1 LNIFIL
7 GNYGEDMT
15 LTDMEKSWL
24 WLSSIDGVGIKTFRK
39 ILNFYNGDA
48 TDAIKKLRSD
58 LDKFSF
64 GKRTQR
70 SILERYE
77 GSTPNQYADIIKE
90 LGITPLTLMTD
101 GYPEL
106 LKQIYD
112 PPLVLFC
119 KGDITLLNHEKTI
132 AVVGTR
138 HPTRYGVAAC
148 SNICDGLAS
157 NGVCIVSGMA
167 RGIDTISHKAAL
179 DNKAPT
185 IAVLGCGVDVIYPSE
200 NQKVYEQ
207 IIRTGVVISEYPPG
221 TQPVPGNFP
230 ARNRIVSGLSNG
242 VLVVEAAIK
251 SGTLI
256 TIEYAQSQGRD
267 VLAVPGNITS
277 EKSITP
283 NILIRDGCAVVTN
296 YKDILSWY
304 AWAEKDTVKN
314 NSPIL
319 QQLTLQEQAIINIL
333 ELGETH
339 FDEILGSLD
348 FSAPQLSSMLVT
360 MEIKGIIERLPGNK
374 YTIKGR

>member
-1 LNIFIL
+1 
-7 GNYGEDMT
+7 MT

-24 WLSSIDGVGIKTFRK
+24 WLCSIDGVGIKTFRK
-39 ILNFYNGDA
+39 ILNFYGGDA
-48 TDAIKKLRSD
+48 MEAIKRLSCD
-58 LDKFSF
+58 MDKIQL
-64 GKRTQR
+64 GKRTQK
-70 SILERYE
+70 SIMERYL
-77 GSTPNQYADIIKE
+77 GSSPNQYVDVIQKQ
-90 LGITPLTLMTD
+90 GIAPLTLMTE

-119 KGDITLLNHEKTI
+119 KGDISLLSHKKTV

-138 HPTRYGVAAC
+138 RPTRYGVAAC
-148 SNICDGLAS
+148 STICDGLAAS
-157 NGVCIVSGMA
+157 GVCIVSGMA

-179 DNKAPT
+179 DNDAPT
-185 IAVLGCGVDVIYPSE
+185 IAVLGCGVDVVYPSE
-200 NQKVYEQ
+200 NQQ
-207 IIRTGVVISEYPPG
+207 IYNKIIETGIVISEYPPG
-221 TQPVPGNFP
+221 TQPLPGNFP
-230 ARNRIVSGLSNG
+230 ARNRIVSGLSHG

-283 NILIRDGCAVVTN
+283 NSLIRDGCAVVTSN
-296 YKDILSWY
+296 KDVLSWY
-304 AWAEKDTVKN
+304 GWEEKDVMMKS
-314 NSPIL
+314 SPIL
-319 QQLTLQEQAIINIL
+319 QQLTLQEQSIINIL

-339 FDEILGSLD
+339 FDEVLGCLD
-348 FSAPQLSSMLVT
+348 FSAPQLSSLLVT